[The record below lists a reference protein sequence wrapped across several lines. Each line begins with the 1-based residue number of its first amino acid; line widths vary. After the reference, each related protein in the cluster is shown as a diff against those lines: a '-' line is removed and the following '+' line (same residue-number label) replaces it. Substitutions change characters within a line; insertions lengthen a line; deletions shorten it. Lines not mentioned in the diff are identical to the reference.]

1 MSYQRLV
8 RKLNETGVLL
18 LSDKA
23 LPNVVSLVAGKAV
36 KGSWWGHER
45 GHEIF
50 RYLQKLDAD
59 PDSMTTRLVSGK
71 VTYLH
76 RRLWPDF
83 LSVATAKEDWQVRGL
98 SGSARRLLTRV
109 DQEGEVRTDKMGP
122 FKGLGDA
129 TREIERRLLVYT
141 EEIHTEKG
149 FHAKA
154 LMAWSRA
161 PKIQDLRFKLGV
173 PQAAKEALERVMH
186 DLNSKYQGKGKL
198 PWRQ

>member
-1 MSYQRLV
+1 MRFQSLV
-8 RKLNETGVLL
+8 RQFQETGLLL

-23 LPNVVSLVAGKAV
+23 LPNVVGLVAGPKV

-50 RYLQKLDAD
+50 GVLKQLEAH
-59 PDSMTTRLVSGK
+59 PDTLTTRLVSGK

-76 RRLWPDF
+76 RRHWPEF
-83 LSVATAKEDWQVRGL
+83 LSVATAREIWQTQKL
-98 SGSARRLLTRV
+98 SASARRLLSMV
-109 DQEGEVRTDKMGP
+109 DQEGEVRTDKIGS
-122 FKGLGDA
+122 FKGLGEA
-129 TREIERRLLVYT
+129 AREIERRLLVYS

-154 LMAWSRA
+154 LMAWSRS
-161 PKIQDLRFKLGV
+161 PKIRDLRLRLGDSR
-173 PQAAKEALERVMH
+173 AAKEKLEKLI
-186 DLNSKYQGKGKL
+186 DGLNSRYNGRGKL

>member
-1 MSYQRLV
+1 MKFQALLQ
-8 RKLNETGVLL
+8 KFQTEGILL

-23 LPNVVSLVAGKAV
+23 LPNVVSLIAGPKV
-36 KGSWWGHER
+36 RGSWWGHER

-50 RYLQKLDAD
+50 RELKKLDAH
-59 PDSMTTRLVSGK
+59 PDSLTTRLVSGK

-83 LSVATAKEDWQVRGL
+83 LSVATAREDWQVRGMTRAGRTLL
-98 SGSARRLLTRV
+98 SMV
-109 DQEGEVRTDKMGP
+109 DREGEVRTDRIESS
-122 FKGLGDA
+122 KGLGEA
-129 TREIERRLLVYT
+129 AREIETRLLVYT

-154 LMAWSRA
+154 LMAWSRS
-161 PKIQDLRFKLGV
+161 PKIRDLRLRLRDSQVAKKKL
-173 PQAAKEALERVMH
+173 EALL
-186 DLNSKYQGKGKL
+186 DGLNSRYHARGRL

>member
-1 MSYQRLV
+1 MNFQGLR
-8 RKLNETGVLL
+8 RKLHGTGILL

-23 LPNVVSLVAGKAV
+23 LPNVVCLVAGPKV
-36 KGSWWGHER
+36 KGSWWGHES

-50 RYLQKLDAD
+50 RDLKELDAD
-59 PDSMTTRLVSGK
+59 PDSLTTRLVSGK

-83 LSVATAKEDWQVRGL
+83 LTVATAKENWQLRGL
-98 SGSARRLLTRV
+98 TGSARRLLSKV
-109 DQEGEVRTDKMGP
+109 DLEGEVRTDKMRP
-122 FKGLGDA
+122 FKGLGEA

-154 LMAWSRA
+154 LMAWSRT
-161 PKIQDLRFKLGV
+161 PKIQDLRFRLGE
-173 PQAAKEALERVMH
+173 PRAAKEVLETVMD
-186 DLNSKYQGKGKL
+186 DLNSRYHGKGKL

>member
-1 MSYQRLV
+1 MNFQGIV
-8 RKLNETGVLL
+8 RKFQNEGILL

-23 LPNVVSLVAGKAV
+23 LPNVVSLVAGPKV
-36 KGSWWGHER
+36 KGSWWGHKR

-50 RYLQKLDAD
+50 RELKKLDAH
-59 PDSMTTRLVSGK
+59 PDSLTTRLVSGK

-83 LSVATAKEDWQVRGL
+83 LTVATAREDWQVRGL
-98 SGSARRLLTRV
+98 SRAARRLLLKV
-109 DQEGEVRTDKMGP
+109 DREGEVRTDKMGV

-141 EEIHTEKG
+141 EDIHTERG

-154 LMAWSRA
+154 LMGWSR
-161 PKIQDLRFKLGV
+161 PQKLRDLRLKLGE
-173 PQAAKEALERVMH
+173 PRAAKDTLELAID
-186 DLNSKYQGKGKL
+186 DLNSRYHGRGKL